1 MCTCTKEKEIDDM
14 QKDIQKIQESI
25 EGNGKL
31 GMKAELIMIKDE
43 QKSMNGLLST
53 LNASLAGVM
62 KFMVETQTE
71 SRIKEKIKLRTTNV
85 VNIIITTI
93 LGAAAVVVA
102 LIVKG

>member
-1 MCTCTKEKEIDDM
+1 MCSCTKEKEIDDM
-14 QKDIQKIQESI
+14 QKDIAKIQESI

-53 LNASLAGVM
+53 LNSSLAGVM
-62 KFMVETQTE
+62 KFMVEVQTE

-85 VNIIITTI
+85 VNIIITAI